1 MSNSTSA
8 SNILPIMEEGN
19 DIQQNSSFSFL
30 QQSMAVPSL
39 VLSTIGFVT
48 NILVI
53 IVILCGSLRHS
64 IFMSLLVVLA
74 ITDNLTLLA
83 SNLVQPGVFGHLFGP
98 AVTVC
103 RIFSFLMLS
112 CGAMSSWTVV
122 LVSVERYIAI
132 FYPLKVHLYLT
143 LKRIH
148 ILMCCLILITC
159 TTKVYYLLKS
169 HIVIFNGIPVCF
181 IDGKNG
187 KNDLILSI
195 MDGLLYSFIPFCII
209 TTLNLLILKR
219 LKSHKTLHARSQHLP
234 TLSTTRVNMLV
245 SMMFAISI
253 VFVVTT
259 VPISILT
266 IIINVFRVN
275 GHGWDENN
283 NLFLVLGIGLVNLNH
298 IINFFLYCVT
308 GSVFRGALFGLF
320 KCRKRK
326 HLGNL
331 AKQQAVT
338 SFNAL

>member
-112 CGAMSSWTVV
+112 CGTMSSWTVV

-132 FYPLKVHLYLT
+132 FYPLKVHLYTEKDSYSYVLFYT
-143 LKRIH
+143 HNLH
-148 ILMCCLILITC
+148 DQ
-159 TTKVYYLLKS
+159 S
-169 HIVIFNGIPVCF
+169 
-181 IDGKNG
+181 
-187 KNDLILSI
+187 ILS
-195 MDGLLYSFIPFCII
+195 
-209 TTLNLLILKR
+209 TE
-219 LKSHKTLHARSQHLP
+219 
-234 TLSTTRVNMLV
+234 V
-245 SMMFAISI
+245 SYCHIQWYPCMF
-253 VFVVTT
+253 
-259 VPISILT
+259 
-266 IIINVFRVN
+266 
-275 GHGWDENN
+275 H
-283 NLFLVLGIGLVNLNH
+283 
-298 IINFFLYCVT
+298 
-308 GSVFRGALFGLF
+308 
-320 KCRKRK
+320 
-326 HLGNL
+326 
-331 AKQQAVT
+331 
-338 SFNAL
+338 

>member
-1 MSNSTSA
+1 MSNSTLA

-19 DIQQNSSFSFL
+19 DIQQNSSFLFL

-48 NILVI
+48 NVLVI

-83 SNLVQPGVFGHLFGP
+83 SYLVQPGVFGHLFGP

-112 CGAMSSWTVV
+112 CGTMSSWTVV

-159 TTKVYYLLKS
+159 TSKVYYLLKS

-181 IDGKNG
+181 IDGKNAN
-187 KNDLILSI
+187 NDLILSI
-195 MDGLLYSFIPFCII
+195 INWLLYSFIPFCII

-219 LKSHKTLHARSQHLP
+219 LKSQKTSYARSQQLP

-245 SMMFAISI
+245 PMMFAISI

-259 VPISILT
+259 IPISILT

-283 NLFLVLGIGLVNLNH
+283 NLFLVLAKGLVNLNH

-308 GSVFRGALFGLF
+308 GSVFRSALFALF

-326 HLGNL
+326 HL
-331 AKQQAVT
+331 AIQQAVT